1 MPSSTG
7 PGERPRALVTAM
19 REAAAAAGPAQHPA
33 DDIPHG
39 SAEMARECVAEVMN
53 RTAFYSGLACEY
65 ASAGDD
71 AGLGYSIRQATA
83 ALRQGI
89 TLMKHLQELK
99 RRDAER
105 RGGEP
110 AAEQLR
116 EMRG

>member
-1 MPSSTG
+1 MPDCTG

-19 REAAAAAGPAQHPA
+19 QKAAAAAGPANDRDYP
-33 DDIPHG
+33 PHG
-39 SAEMARECVAEVMN
+39 SADMARECVAEVMN

-65 ASAGDD
+65 AAAGDD
-71 AGLGYSIRQATA
+71 TGLGYSIRQATA

-89 TLMKHLQELK
+89 ALMKHLQETK

-116 EMRG
+116 ERRG